1 MIFSKI
7 TNSALPSEIQGEN
20 GSIVIDKWSD
30 MSGIHLVNKA
40 GHKEER
46 SLEQLTNSMGY
57 EARHFAELIKTGQTE
72 SDINTFDT
80 SLQTMKVLDEAR
92 RQIGVVYPADEK

>member
-1 MIFSKI
+1 
-7 TNSALPSEIQGEN
+7 
-20 GSIVIDKWSD
+20 
-30 MSGIHLVNKA
+30 
-40 GHKEER
+40 
-46 SLEQLTNSMGY
+46 MGY
-57 EARHFAELIKTGQTE
+57 EARHFVELIKTGQTE